1 MPSQARIGP
10 KQFCRLHKQPR
21 IPLVMRMLR
30 SRPILAAAV
39 VALLLG
45 PAWVAPASATPLDD
59 GIAAFQRGEFS
70 AARALLEPLA
80 QNGDPVAQ
88 YYLGDLIVR
97 FAIDRQ
103 KPEGLLWLRQSADAG
118 VPDAMNQLATILAEG
133 KVVSQDQ
140 RKANELFMQ
149 AASLGYLPAYNNLGL
164 RSFRGV
170 GRPPDPVDASEWFR
184 LAADQGFAEAQFN
197 LAVMYAGG
205 EGVKFDLVEA
215 YMWMSLAMRQGHPQ
229 ATQQRPAIL
238 KAMTPPQI
246 QEGEKRLR
254 AWKPVVPKRP
264 AS

>member
-1 MPSQARIGP
+1 
-10 KQFCRLHKQPR
+10 
-21 IPLVMRMLR
+21 MRMLR
-30 SRPILAAAV
+30 TCLILAAAV
-39 VALLLG
+39 VALCAG
-45 PAWVAPASATPLDD
+45 PAGVAPAAATPLDD
-59 GIAAFQRGEFS
+59 GIAAFQRGDFG
-70 AARALLEPLA
+70 AAKAIFEPLA
-80 QNGDPVAQ
+80 ENGDPVAQ

-97 FAIDRQ
+97 FATDRN
-103 KPEGLLWLRQSADAG
+103 KPEGVIWLRQSAEAG

-164 RSFRGV
+164 RSYRGV

-205 EGVKFDLVEA
+205 EGVKFDIVEA
-215 YMWMSLAMRQGHPQ
+215 YMWMSLAMKQGHPQ
-229 ATQQRPAIL
+229 AAQQRPAIL
-238 KAMTPPQI
+238 KTMTPPQI

-254 AWKPVVPKRP
+254 AWKPVQPKRP

>member
-1 MPSQARIGP
+1 
-10 KQFCRLHKQPR
+10 
-21 IPLVMRMLR
+21 MRMFR
-30 SRPILAAAV
+30 SRLVPAVLAL
-39 VALLLG
+39 ALFLG
-45 PAWVAPASATPLDD
+45 PGFVVPAGAGPLDD
-59 GIAAFQRGEFS
+59 GIAAFQRGDFG
-70 AARALLEPLA
+70 AARAIFEPLA

-97 FAIDRQ
+97 FATDKN
-103 KPEGLLWLRQSADAG
+103 KPEGLIWLRQSAEAG
-118 VPDAMNQLATILAEG
+118 VPDAMNQLAAILAEG
-133 KVVSQDQ
+133 RIVSQDQ

-164 RSFRGV
+164 RSYRGV

-215 YMWMSLAMRQGHPQ
+215 YMWMSLAMKQGHPQ
-229 ATQQRPAIL
+229 ATQQRPAVL

-254 AWKPVVPKRP
+254 AWKPVQPKRP

>member
-1 MPSQARIGP
+1 
-10 KQFCRLHKQPR
+10 
-21 IPLVMRMLR
+21 MLR
-30 SRPILAAAV
+30 DRLIPSALAL
-39 VALLLG
+39 ALLLG
-45 PAWVAPASATPLDD
+45 PAFAVPAGAAPLDD

-70 AARALLEPLA
+70 AARSIFEPLA

-103 KPEGLLWLRQSADAG
+103 KPEGVIWLRQSAEAG

-133 KVVSQDQ
+133 RIVAQDQ

-164 RSFRGV
+164 RSYRGV

-215 YMWMSLAMRQGHPQ
+215 YLWMTLAMKQGHPQ

-238 KAMTPPQI
+238 KAMSPAQI

-254 AWKPVVPKRP
+254 AWKPVQPKRP

>member
-10 KQFCRLHKQPR
+10 KQFCRLHKQHR

-164 RSFRGV
+164 RSYRGV